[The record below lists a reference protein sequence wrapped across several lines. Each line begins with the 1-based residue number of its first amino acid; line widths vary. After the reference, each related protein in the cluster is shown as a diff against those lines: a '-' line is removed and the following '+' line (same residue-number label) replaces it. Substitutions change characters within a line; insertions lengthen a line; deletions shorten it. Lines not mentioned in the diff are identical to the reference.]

1 VGIAFVHLSHTL
13 LGGVLTALQ
22 QKDAIWSDSIL
33 NEEACLILVVRE
45 ALNHNS
51 G

>member
-1 VGIAFVHLSHTL
+1 MGVAFVHLSHTL

-22 QKDAIWSDSIL
+22 QKDAIGSDSIL
-33 NEEACLILVVRE
+33 NEEACLILVIRE
-45 ALNHNS
+45 ALNYNA